1 MSSTRR
7 RAAPVSAVAGVLFA
21 LSGALAAGA
30 SEAAPPARRVES
42 VAMVPEGL
50 VPSRELRELLAAPV
64 PGSWDEA
71 AVERTRLLLLATG
84 RFDDVEAEPPSDGGT
99 VLSFRAVPRPF
110 VRSVRV
116 RGAKQVHRQDLV
128 ARLDLRAWRAFTEEA
143 ALAVPAQ
150 VLEVY
155 EREGLPEPRVA
166 LLASPPGERGEVEVV
181 LLVEETPLPRLRGLE
196 KDLGGLPWVTSL
208 STRLKLAAIRVRSS
222 LGGFNEKKLSE
233 LLRKEQRRL
242 RSAGWKGA
250 EARVEKA
257 PAGDGVRAKVSLD
270 LGPRES
276 VKGKGVPRQVLHEVE
291 TAWKRRNVP
300 LSEGVVTRLSR
311 VATSGMKE
319 EGWLDAEVVPVLREE
334 GGKRTLLLTAARG
347 ERTKVAAVRFEGN
360 ATLTE
365 KALGKAVVVA
375 PPRLLGLEKSRPGP
389 EALEE
394 SRKGILALAAKEGF
408 PAAKVEARVEGEGAE
423 RTVVFAVTEGPR
435 QLLSS
440 VGFPGASTIP
450 EEELLRVAGVAA
462 GAPYWPA
469 GAARVAEA
477 LKTAYALRGY
487 DEATVTPRAVAGA
500 DGKVALAFE
509 VAEGEASRLGS
520 TVVSGGFKTRASVAF
535 AQRDAGRGDPLD
547 PAALANLQTRL
558 ANLGVFDSVA
568 VRSVA
573 DPLAAPGEKAA
584 VVEVTERPTG
594 YTEYGVDL
602 NTQRGVELAGT
613 LGEKDLFGRAITGSV
628 STLLGKERQSFSG
641 ELARPS
647 LLGLRLYNAVK
658 ASYTYDETYEGFALT
673 TLAAE
678 LGLAWEFDSKR
689 RITTTYRLERQEP
702 KQVAP
707 DVDEE
712 LAPERV
718 RIGSIT
724 PAVSFD
730 LRDDPFLPATG
741 WYVMARDKVSRTFL
755 GGDVDYDRWEL
766 DGRFF
771 RPVRGV
777 GTLALA
783 GRLGYARAASGS
795 ELPAGERFFLG
806 GASTHRG
813 FKEKELGPKGVDGSP
828 LGGTSYVLANVEL
841 RVPFWGPLEAGA
853 FLDVGNAYE
862 GRIDVTD
869 LRFAAGL
876 GARLRTPVGPLRVDV
891 GWLLDRREGDPSPV
905 FHLALGHAF

>member
-1 MSSTRR
+1 
-7 RAAPVSAVAGVLFA
+7 
-21 LSGALAAGA
+21 
-30 SEAAPPARRVES
+30 
-42 VAMVPEGL
+42 MVPEGL

-128 ARLDLRAWRAFTEEA
+128 QRLDLRSWRAFTEEA

-181 LLVEETPLPRLRGLE
+181 LLVEETPLPRLRGFE
-196 KDLGGLPWVTSL
+196 KELGGLPWVTSL
-208 STRLKLAAIRVRSS
+208 STRAKLAAFRVGSR

-250 EARVEKA
+250 EARVVVE
-257 PAGDGVRAKVSLD
+257 PAEGGVRAKVTLD
-270 LGPRES
+270 LGPREAIQ
-276 VKGKGVPRQVLHEVE
+276 GKGVPRRVLREVE

-311 VATSGMKE
+311 VATAGMKE

-334 GGKRTLLLTAARG
+334 GGKRTLVLTATGG
-347 ERTKVAAVRFEGN
+347 ERAKVAAVLFEGN
-360 ATLTE
+360 ATLSA
-365 KALGKAVVVA
+365 KALAGAVVVA
-375 PPRLLGLEKSRPGP
+375 PPRLLGLEKTRPGP

-408 PAAKVEARVEGEGAE
+408 PAAKVEARVEGEGE
-423 RTVVFAVTEGPR
+423 DRTVVFAVTEGPR

-440 VGFPGASTIP
+440 VSFPGASAVP
-450 EEELLRVAGVAA
+450 EKELREVAGAARVAA

-469 GAARVAEA
+469 GAARAAEA
-477 LKTAYALRGY
+477 LETAYALKGY
-487 DEATVTPRAVAGA
+487 DVATVTPRAVAGA

-520 TVVSGGFKTRASVAF
+520 TVVSGAFKTRASVAL

-568 VRSVA
+568 VRSA
-573 DPLAAPGEKAA
+573 AGPLAAPGEKAA

-613 LGEKDLFGRAITGSV
+613 LGEKDLFGRAFSGSV
-628 STLLGKERQSFSG
+628 STLLGTKRQSFSG

>member
-1 MSSTRR
+1 MLLALS
-7 RAAPVSAVAGVLFA
+7 AASPAVAG
-21 LSGALAAGA
+21 
-30 SEAAPPARRVES
+30 ETAPPARRVES
-42 VAMVPEGL
+42 VVVTPEGL
-50 VPSRELRELLAAPV
+50 VPSRELREHLAAPV

-84 RFDDVEAEPPSDGGT
+84 RFDDVESRPPDGAGT

-110 VRSVRV
+110 VRSIRV
-116 RGAKQVHRQDLV
+116 RGAKQVHRQDLLQ
-128 ARLDLRAWRAFTEEA
+128 RLDLRTWKAFTEEA
-143 ALAVPAQ
+143 VLSAPAQ
-150 VLEVY
+150 VVEAY
-155 EREGLPEPRVA
+155 EREGFPGPEVA
-166 LLASPPGERGEVEVV
+166 LLVSPPGERGEVAVE
-181 LLVEETPLPRLRGLE
+181 LLVEETPLPKLRGLE
-196 KDLGGLPWVTSL
+196 KDLGGLPFVTSL
-208 STRLKLAAIRVRSS
+208 STRLKLAAFRIGSRF
-222 LGGFNEKKLSE
+222 GGYNEKKLSE

-250 EARVEKA
+250 GARVEKEGA
-257 PAGDGVRAKVSLD
+257 EGGVRAKVSLD
-270 LGPRES
+270 LGPREAID
-276 VKGKGVPRQVLHEVE
+276 GKGVPRKVLREVE
-291 TAWKRRNVP
+291 AAWKRRNVP

-311 VATSGMKE
+311 VATAGMRE
-319 EGWLDAEVVPVLREE
+319 EGWLDAEVVPALREE
-334 GGKRTLLLTAARG
+334 DGKRTLLLTATRG
-347 ERTKVAAVRFEGN
+347 ERAKVAAVRFEGN
-360 ATLTE
+360 ATLSE
-365 KALGKAVVVA
+365 KALADAVVVA
-375 PPRLLGLEKSRPGP
+375 PPRLLGLERTRPGP
-389 EALEE
+389 EAIEE

-408 PAAKVEARVEGEGAE
+408 PSAKVEARVEGEGE
-423 RTVVFAVTEGPR
+423 DRTVAFAVAEGPR

-440 VGFPGASTIP
+440 VTFPGASAIP
-450 EEELLRVAGVAA
+450 EKELREVAGAAGVAA
-462 GAPYWPA
+462 GKPYWPA
-469 GAARVAEA
+469 GASRAAEE
-477 LKTAYALRGY
+477 LTTAYAMKGY
-487 DEATVTPRAVAGA
+487 DAATVTPRAVLGA

-509 VAEGEASRLGS
+509 VAEGEEYRLGS
-520 TVVSGGFKTRASVAF
+520 TVVNGGFKTRSSVAL
-535 AQRDAGRGDPLD
+535 AQADADRGDPLD
-547 PAALANLQTRL
+547 PAALARLQTRL
-558 ANLGVFDSVA
+558 ANLGVFDTVA

-573 DPLAAPGEKAA
+573 GELAAPGEKAA

-602 NTQRGVELAGT
+602 NTQRGLELAGT
-613 LGEKDLFGRAITGSV
+613 LGERDLFGRAISGSV
-628 STLLGKERQSFSG
+628 STLLGKERQSFSA

-673 TLAAE
+673 TIAAE
-678 LGLAWEFDSKR
+678 LGLAWEFDTKR
-689 RITTTYRLERQEP
+689 RVTTTYRLERQEP

-724 PAVSFD
+724 PALSLD
-730 LRDDPFLPATG
+730 LRDDPFLPTTG

-766 DGRFF
+766 DGRWF
-771 RPVRGV
+771 RTYRGI

-783 GRLGYARAASGS
+783 GRLGYAKAGGGTS
-795 ELPAGERFFLG
+795 LPAGERFFVG

-813 FKEKELGPKGVDGSP
+813 FKEKELGPRGEDGSP
-828 LGGTSYVLANVEL
+828 LGGTSYVLANVEA
-841 RVPFWGPLEAGA
+841 RVPFWGALEAGA

-876 GARLRTPVGPLRVDV
+876 GVRLRTPVGPLRVDV

-905 FHLALGHAF
+905 LHLALGHAF